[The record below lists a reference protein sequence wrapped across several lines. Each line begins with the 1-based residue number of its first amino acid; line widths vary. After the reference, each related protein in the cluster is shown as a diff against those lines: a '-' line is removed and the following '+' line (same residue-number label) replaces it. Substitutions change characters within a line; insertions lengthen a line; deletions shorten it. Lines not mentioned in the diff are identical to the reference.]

1 MQVELEV
8 QSRLM
13 CTQDNGIIHTMQW
26 RAVLFKQLLVV
37 GIPTKLNHAAMSL
50 VLEEKQYYLVR
61 KIKLNPQSQP
71 CQPVTFSR
79 HFFDRLSLIISPQL
93 LCLPVTHAQQ
103 QQFNH
108 FCTAGQQLPVESFQL
123 SFMFRLYMI
132 ELLTCQSCRVA
143 AETFFFLRKIRYR
156 LSLIREEHNIYK
168 VWHKDRPFCM
178 AFTSQ

>member
-1 MQVELEV
+1 
-8 QSRLM
+8 
-13 CTQDNGIIHTMQW
+13 MQW

-61 KIKLNPQSQP
+61 KRKLNPQSQP
-71 CQPVTFSR
+71 CQPVTFSH

-108 FCTAGQQLPVESFQL
+108 FCTSGQQLPVESFQL

-143 AETFFFLRKIRYR
+143 AETQIKVTNVSCHCVR
-156 LSLIREEHNIYK
+156 LSIR
-168 VWHKDRPFCM
+168 VLQFCTASV
-178 AFTSQ
+178 AFCCRYSKLVRI